1 MSIGI
6 TRASNRMKDGRYW
19 LCKVIGIN
27 YKSLVMS
34 TMGKLQIMLLL
45 LIAAFSGCSESD
57 ERESMGKNSIYIR
70 NRREN
75 PVILAMDNEP
85 LKATLML
92 IRAYDKDV
100 SLEID
105 VKYLTEGV
113 EDLVTVNPAVVTIPA
128 GEKSVDFE
136 IISNEKGVVED
147 KVHLEIGVK
156 YPLHAKRGHGGSGG
170 GVACCRETLYGDRGF
185 NRGTTGFAGRVQ
197 GERVGFE

>member
-1 MSIGI
+1 
-6 TRASNRMKDGRYW
+6 
-19 LCKVIGIN
+19 
-27 YKSLVMS
+27 
-34 TMGKLQIMLLL
+34 MGKLQIMLLL

-57 ERESMGKNSIYIR
+57 EREYMGKNSIYIR
-70 NRREN
+70 TEGD

-113 EDLVTVNPAVVTIPA
+113 ENLVTVNPAVVTIPA

-136 IISNEKGVVED
+136 IISNDKEGVED
-147 KVHLEIGVK
+147 KVYLEIGVNIIAGSG
-156 YPLHAKRGHGGSGG
+156 YGESGG